1 MSATKNPQIVVDA
14 IIDQNGQNLN
24 TVKIYPVTIRRYAF
38 LEKLNSPFINPEV
51 QFTVNTIIPSV
62 FVMTRTKDELKK
74 YASNDIEKLVSDSFD
89 WSDSL
94 NMDDVPEMIK
104 AVTKQFTEINKA
116 SPDATSTD
124 TENNSKKK

>member
-1 MSATKNPQIVVDA
+1 MSAKNPKLVVDA
-14 IIDQNGQNLN
+14 ILDQNGTEVN

-62 FVMTRTKDELKK
+62 FIMTRTKDELKK
-74 YASNDIEKLVSDSFD
+74 YASNDIEQLVSDSFD

-116 SPDATSTD
+116 SPDSTETD
-124 TENNSKKK
+124 DNGKKK

>member
-1 MSATKNPQIVVDA
+1 MSTAKNPQIVVDA
-14 IIDQNGQNLN
+14 IINQNGQDVN

-62 FVMTRTKDELKK
+62 YVMTRTKDELKK

-94 NMDDVPEMIK
+94 DMDDVPEMIK
-104 AVTKQFTEINKA
+104 AVTKQFTEINRA
-116 SPDATSTD
+116 SPDSVED
-124 TENNSKKK
+124 NSKKK

>member
-1 MSATKNPQIVVDA
+1 MSTTKNPQIVIDS
-14 IIDQNGQNLN
+14 IIDQNGQELN

-62 FVMTRTKDELKK
+62 YVMTRTKDELKK
-74 YASNDIEKLVSDSFD
+74 YASNDIDKLISDSFD

-94 NMDDVPEMIK
+94 SMDDVPSMIK

-116 SPDATSTD
+116 SPDSTETND
-124 TENNSKKK
+124 NSKKK

>member
-1 MSATKNPQIVVDA
+1 MSTAKNPQIVVDA
-14 IIDQNGQNLN
+14 IIDQNGTEVN

-74 YASNDIEKLVSDSFD
+74 YASNDIEKLISDSFD

-94 NMDDVPEMIK
+94 NMDDVPNMIK
-104 AVTKQFTEINKA
+104 AVTKQFTEINRA
-116 SPDATSTD
+116 SPDSTED
-124 TENNSKKK
+124 NGKKK

>member
-1 MSATKNPQIVVDA
+1 MSTAKNPKIVVDA
-14 IIDQNGQNLN
+14 IIDQNGTEVN

-94 NMDDVPEMIK
+94 DMDDVPEMIK

-116 SPDATSTD
+116 SPDSTED
-124 TENNSKKK
+124 NSKKK

>member
-1 MSATKNPQIVVDA
+1 MSTAKNPQIVVDA
-14 IIDQNGQNLN
+14 IIDQNGQEVN

-74 YASNDIEKLVSDSFD
+74 YASNDIEKLTSDSFD

-94 NMDDVPEMIK
+94 DMDDVPQMIK

-116 SPDATSTD
+116 SPDSTED
-124 TENNSKKK
+124 NSKKK

>member
-1 MSATKNPQIVVDA
+1 MSTKNPQIVVDA
-14 IIDQNGQNLN
+14 IIDQNGTEVN

-62 FVMTRTKDELKK
+62 YVMCKTKEELKK
-74 YASNDIEKLVSDSFD
+74 YASNDIEKLIADSFD

-94 NMDDVPEMIK
+94 NMDDIPQMIK
-104 AVTKQFTEINKA
+104 VVTKQFTEINRA
-116 SPDATSTD
+116 SPDSTED
-124 TENNSKKK
+124 NSKKK

>member
-1 MSATKNPQIVVDA
+1 MSTKNPQIVVDA
-14 IIDQNGQNLN
+14 IIDQNGQEVN

-74 YASNDIEKLVSDSFD
+74 YASNDMEKLVSDSFD

-116 SPDATSTD
+116 SPDSTD
-124 TENNSKKK
+124 TENNGKKK

>member
-1 MSATKNPQIVVDA
+1 MSATKNPKIVVDA

-74 YASNDIEKLVSDSFD
+74 YSSNDTEQIISDSFD

-94 NMDDVPEMIK
+94 NMDDIPQMIK
-104 AVTKQFTEINKA
+104 VVTKQFTEINKA
-116 SPDATSTD
+116 SPDSTSTD
-124 TENNSKKK
+124 DNSKKK

>member
-1 MSATKNPQIVVDA
+1 MSTAKNPQIVVDA
-14 IIDQNGQNLN
+14 IIDQNGQEVN
-24 TVKIYPVTIRRYAF
+24 TVKLYPVTIRRYAF

-74 YASNDIEKLVSDSFD
+74 YASNDIEKLVQDSFD

-104 AVTKQFTEINKA
+104 AVTKQFTEINRA
-116 SPDATSTD
+116 SPDSTED
-124 TENNSKKK
+124 NSKKK

>member
-1 MSATKNPQIVVDA
+1 MSTAKNPKIVVDA
-14 IIDQNGQNLN
+14 IIDQNGQEVN

-74 YASNDIEKLVSDSFD
+74 YNSTDVEKLISDSFD

-94 NMDDVPEMIK
+94 DMSDVPDMIK

-116 SPDATSTD
+116 SPDSTED
-124 TENNSKKK
+124 NSKKK

>member
-1 MSATKNPQIVVDA
+1 MSTAKNPKIVVDA
-14 IIDQNGQNLN
+14 IIDQNGQNVN
-24 TVKIYPVTIRRYAF
+24 TVKMYQVTIRRYAF

-74 YASNDIEKLVSDSFD
+74 YSSNDIEQLIADSFD

-94 NMDDVPEMIK
+94 DMDDVPEMIK
-104 AVTKQFTEINKA
+104 AVTKQFTEINRA
-116 SPDATSTD
+116 SPDSTETND
-124 TENNSKKK
+124 NSKKK

>member
-1 MSATKNPQIVVDA
+1 MSTTKNPKIVVDA
-14 IIDQNGQNLN
+14 IIDQNGQDVN

-74 YASNDIEKLVSDSFD
+74 YASNDIEKLIADSFD

-94 NMDDVPEMIK
+94 DMDDVPDMIK

-116 SPDATSTD
+116 SPDSTED
-124 TENNSKKK
+124 NSKKK

>member
-1 MSATKNPQIVVDA
+1 MSTAKNPKIVVDA
-14 IIDQNGQNLN
+14 IIDQNGQEVNR
-24 TVKIYPVTIRRYAF
+24 VKIYPVTIRRYAF

-51 QFTVNTIIPSV
+51 KFTVNTIIPSV
-62 FVMTRTKDELKK
+62 YVMTRTKDELKK

-94 NMDDVPEMIK
+94 DMDDVPQMIK

-116 SPDATSTD
+116 SPDSTD

>member
-1 MSATKNPQIVVDA
+1 MSTAKNPKIVVDA
-14 IIDQNGQNLN
+14 IIDQNGQEVN

-74 YASNDIEKLVSDSFD
+74 YASNDIEQLIADSFD

-94 NMDDVPEMIK
+94 DMDDVPEMIK

-116 SPDATSTD
+116 SPDSVED
-124 TENNSKKK
+124 NSKKK

>member
-1 MSATKNPQIVVDA
+1 MSTAKNPKIVVDA
-14 IIDQNGQNLN
+14 IIDQNGTEVN

-74 YASNDIEKLVSDSFD
+74 YSSNDIEQLIADSFD

-94 NMDDVPEMIK
+94 DMDDVPEMIK

-116 SPDATSTD
+116 SPDSTETND
-124 TENNSKKK
+124 NGKKK

>member
-1 MSATKNPQIVVDA
+1 MSTAKNPQIVVDA
-14 IIDQNGQNLN
+14 IINQNGQEVN
-24 TVKIYPVTIRRYAF
+24 TVKLYPVTIRRYAF

-74 YASNDIEKLVSDSFD
+74 YASNDIEKLVQDSFD

-104 AVTKQFTEINKA
+104 AVTKQFTEINRA
-116 SPDATSTD
+116 SPDSTED
-124 TENNSKKK
+124 NSKKK